1 MSKKTGIIAM
11 VISVVSL
18 ICSIAS
24 IANMMQMKAAQA
36 VPALEAVQE
45 TASLETPLDTA
56 SMETALDNA
65 SAETPLDTA
74 SVAATPDAETED
86 AQDHSRDTAAQYVM
100 YVGTNDK
107 DTYKPEHTNEEAM
120 NIVDQICLKYFDGY
134 TLQDATG
141 SWTDET
147 GTPTHEY
154 TLVCYFDAADEAT
167 VYAAADEIIKELN
180 QNTVLIEKTEI
191 EMEYYSGAK

>member
-11 VISVVSL
+11 LISVVSL
-18 ICSIAS
+18 ICSLAS
-24 IANMMQMKAAQA
+24 FANMMQMKAMQA
-36 VPALEAVQE
+36 VPALEAIQE
-45 TASLETPLDTA
+45 D
-56 SMETALDNA
+56 
-65 SAETPLDTA
+65 A
-74 SVAATPDAETED
+74 SVAATLDATTESAKKYSEET
-86 AQDHSRDTAAQYVM
+86 ATQYVM

-107 DTYKPEHTNEEAM
+107 DTYKPEHTNEE
-120 NIVDQICLKYFDGY
+120 
-134 TLQDATG
+134 ATG

-167 VYAAADEIIKELN
+167 VYEAADEIIKELN

>member
-45 TASLETPLDTA
+45 TASVETPLDTA
-56 SMETALDNA
+56 SIETA
-65 SAETPLDTA
+65 PDTG
-74 SVAATPDAETED
+74 SVAATPDAEAED
-86 AQDHSRDTAAQYVM
+86 TQAHTRDTAAQYVM